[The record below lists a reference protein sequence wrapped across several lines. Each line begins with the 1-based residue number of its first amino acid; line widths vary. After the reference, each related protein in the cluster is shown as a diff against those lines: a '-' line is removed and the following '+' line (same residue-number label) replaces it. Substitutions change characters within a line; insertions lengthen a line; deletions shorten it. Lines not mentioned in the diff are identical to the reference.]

1 MLKRIIVLIFMAFSP
16 MLIPALS
23 GEDVPKVIILE
34 DSGTFQ
40 NNPHRSAARIPLE
53 CYYDSN
59 LNCVLVMSSNPIGSV
74 EVELSNK
81 TTGEWV
87 DVTVQ
92 MNAGTQMLPCPGVE
106 GYCTINF
113 TLLNGKRYSGE
124 FTL

>member
-1 MLKRIIVLIFMAFSP
+1 MLKRIIVLILMALSP
-16 MLIPALS
+16 ILIPALS
-23 GEDVPKVIILE
+23 GEDSSKIIILE
-34 DSGTFQ
+34 DSGTVQ
-40 NNPHRSAARIPLE
+40 NSPHRSAARIPLE

-59 LNCVLVMSSNPIGSV
+59 LNCVLARSTSPIGSV
-74 EVELSNK
+74 EVELCNR

-92 MNAGTQMLPCPGVE
+92 MNAGTQMIPCPGVD
-106 GYCTINF
+106 GYCTITF